1 MEDQT
6 VKIRTAA
13 IDDAE
18 ELLKV
23 YTPYVEK
30 TAITFEYDVPS
41 LEEFKRRIE
50 NTLKKYPYLVAEKD
64 GEPPSSVFGSRRT
77 VHTAYAPGRVTP
89 GYPSN

>member
-41 LEEFKRRIE
+41 LEEFKRR
-50 NTLKKYPYLVAEKD
+50 LKKISL
-64 GEPPSSVFGSRRT
+64 SCSRER
-77 VHTAYAPGRVTP
+77 R
-89 GYPSN
+89 